1 MQGLFV
7 AYSYAAILL
16 AELSDLGSLE
26 GPGLAGKI
34 NHICLSSSYFIPGV
48 VSLESK
54 HSSPCFKLTVNYHNH
69 YLRSPISNPASNLPL
84 DKKNYNVGVYRGVK
98 TRQVFLCV
106 VGYCSFP
113 VLFCYFCFLVLR

>member
-34 NHICLSSSYFIPGV
+34 NHIFVSSSYLIQGV
-48 VSLESK
+48 VSLESI
-54 HSSPCFKLTVNYHNH
+54 HSSPCFKLTVNYYNQ
-69 YLRSPISNPASNLPL
+69 LLGSPISNPASNLPL
-84 DKKNYNVGVYRGVK
+84 DK
-98 TRQVFLCV
+98 
-106 VGYCSFP
+106 
-113 VLFCYFCFLVLR
+113 